1 MNHTFKQF
9 LTRDNSI
16 VVNIKLKKYISNIP
30 IDIFIKEYKISNF
43 WKGKFFI
50 KRLIIK
56 IFKYQLNQKIKW
68 NKNFWS
74 KIKISKLKIE
84 IDNQDIKNIQ
94 LNIKKKTTSSRY
106 SDIKKYTKLIHE
118 NHEVG
123 NPLYIKGSV
132 MKFLGANVQ
141 SDDIFILD
149 GSRRLIANIMNNK
162 NPNILLIESK

>member
-30 IDIFIKEYKISNF
+30 IEIFIKEYKISNF

-68 NKNFWS
+68 NKNFWN
-74 KIKISKLKIE
+74 KIKVSKLKIE

-94 LNIKKKTTSSRY
+94 LNIKKKTIPSRY

-118 NHEVG
+118 
-123 NPLYIKGSV
+123 
-132 MKFLGANVQ
+132 
-141 SDDIFILD
+141 
-149 GSRRLIANIMNNK
+149 
-162 NPNILLIESK
+162 PNRQLNSQMSI